1 MKIGVTGASGFI
13 GRRIVEM
20 GLEKGHEMVAFIR
33 NPNKFGNELLGKV
46 KVFKG
51 DIAVKEDTKAFVE
64 YCDVIIHTAATV
76 TDWAPKEEYQKS
88 SIDGT
93 QYILDHLVGT
103 KKKMVLASSI
113 AVYGRDLEK
122 NCTEDMPLREPVG
135 NYSWAKQ
142 EQEKLTIKY
151 GKEQGV
157 IYSII
162 RPGNIFGPKSPSWVH
177 EYIATMKK
185 GPILIGGGKQQSLTY
200 IDNVS
205 EMFLLAAVKSSANS
219 QIYNGVDD
227 QEISWIEYATAIS
240 KTLNLKKPSGIGLG
254 LGLNLGKMMA
264 GVYSLLSIKT
274 RPSLTYEAVCFMA
287 LPNNIS
293 YEKAKKELGFTP
305 VVGRDEALK
314 ETLAYISKNA
324 NEF

>member
-13 GRRIVEM
+13 GRRVVEM

-33 NPNKFGNELLGKV
+33 NPTKFGNDLLGKV

-51 DIAVKEDTKAFVE
+51 DITVKEDSKAFVE
-64 YCDVIIHTAATV
+64 YCDVIVHAAATV
-76 TDWAPKEEYQKS
+76 TDWAPKEEYQRS

-93 QYILDHLVGT
+93 RYVLEHVVGT
-103 KKKMVLASSI
+103 KKKLVLVSSI

-135 NYSWAKQ
+135 NYAWAKQ
-142 EQEKLTIKY
+142 EQEKLVIKY
-151 GKEQGV
+151 GAEQGV
-157 IYSII
+157 IYSIV
-162 RPGNIFGPKSPSWVH
+162 RPGNIFGPKSPPWVH
-177 EYIATMKK
+177 EYIAAMKK

-205 EMFLLAAVKSSANS
+205 ELILMAAVKNAANG
-219 QIYNGVDD
+219 QIYNGTDD
-227 QEISWIEYATAIS
+227 QEISWLEYATAIS

-254 LGLNLGKMMA
+254 LGLNLGKIMGA
-264 GVYSLLSIKT
+264 TYSLFGIKT
-274 RPSLTYEAVCFMA
+274 RPAMTYEAVCFMA
-287 LPNNIS
+287 LPNNVS
-293 YEKAKKELGFTP
+293 YAKAKKELNFKP
-305 VVGRDEALK
+305 IVGRDKAFA
-314 ETLAYISKNA
+314 ETLAYISQHA